1 MQEQYDKVCGTMK
14 REEIIKELELLS
26 GKTPASGDH
35 NGHQVKSRDIVASEY
50 GFSSRSAA
58 RFLRINHLIEPFK
71 VMIDENRLALLAAV
85 DVPYLSEE
93 EQQAVWELVDRQGL
107 QLKPKA
113 AAALRKHGGD
123 LTEETIIEILDALSI
138 KKRSGNKGMNL
149 KLPNSI

>member
-35 NGHQVKSRDIVASEY
+35 NGHQIKSRDIVASEY
-50 GFSSRSAA
+50 GFSSISAA
-58 RFLRINHLIEPFK
+58 RFLRINHLIGPFK

-85 DVPYLSEE
+85 DVSYLSEE

-107 QLKPKA
+107 QLKPSC
-113 AAALRKHGGD
+113 
-123 LTEETIIEILDALSI
+123 IW
-138 KKRSGNKGMNL
+138 
-149 KLPNSI
+149 